1 MSDSLSRAAR
11 EAVSFNFQGFALQ
24 RSSAERT
31 MPQELL
37 EVPDLLVRQV
47 DRIVNLTMQTP

>member
-1 MSDSLSRAAR
+1 MSDSLSQAVH

-24 RSSAERT
+24 SSSAQRT

-37 EVPDLLVRQV
+37 
-47 DRIVNLTMQTP
+47 